1 LPFRLIDV
9 DTAVARTLSAVAAG
23 KPIAV
28 FPFYARVLWWIERLS
43 PRMMDVVLRVLMDQQ
58 RRRFG

>member
-1 LPFRLIDV
+1 
-9 DTAVARTLSAVAAG
+9 VARTLAAIAAR

-43 PRMMDVVLRVLMDQQ
+43 PGLMDAALRIMLNQQ
-58 RRRFG
+58 RRRFGSGTTA